1 MAYKPYKMKGHTL
14 PGIKQRKSAK
24 TADGRAGSS
33 PFQDRVTNLT
43 GMDKKQRA
51 AATAH
56 NSAHAAGE
64 DPHGSAAKHKILAD
78 RGWGHKHPH
87 EDIKDKTTKLD
98 YDWMPDMVDPTEN
111 KRPKPEKKE
120 SPSNK
125 KEKSPA
131 KIAPLIAMAGKAIIG
146 SAISKAMSKKEE

>member
-14 PGIKQRKSAK
+14 PGIKQKKSAK
-24 TADGRAGSS
+24 PADGRAGSS

-64 DPHGSAAKHKILAD
+64 DPHESAVKHKPVAP
-78 RGWGHKHPH
+78 HKHPH
-87 EDIKDKTTKLD
+87 GG
-98 YDWMPDMVDPTEN
+98 
-111 KRPKPEKKE
+111 RPKPRPRPHPRPHPDPRPRPHPEPRPHINPRKDKK
-120 SPSNK
+120 
-125 KEKSPA
+125 KSPA